1 LRRCSQLG
9 YKRIDPLSSFCNRKG
24 CKLASI
30 RELEASAAV
39 YSNCQG
45 RTANPIADAI
55 SGQTLILAGLLLLR
69 RP

>member
-1 LRRCSQLG
+1 LHRCRQLG
-9 YKRIDPLSSFCNRKG
+9 YKPIDAVSSFRNRKG
-24 CKLASI
+24 RKLASI

-55 SGQTLILAGLLLLR
+55 SGQALILAGLLLLR